1 MPRRTAE
8 DAEQTRLAIMDAA
21 RTHLAT
27 VGFDAVTLDGVA
39 AAAGVTRGAVYHHF
53 GGKAGLFRAVLEQIL
68 HEQGE
73 HILAAAEREPGAFEG
88 LEAGCHRFIEF
99 AQRPEYVQIA
109 LIDAPA
115 VLGITAWQELD
126 DAATTSHLREGLREL
141 FEGRSQTD
149 VEALAQSLSGAMN
162 QIALWAA
169 TAGPQKEAKALA
181 RAKDAVS
188 VLLSGLRGAV

>member
-8 DAEQTRLAIMDAA
+8 DAEQTRLAIVKTA
-21 RTHLAT
+21 RSQFAT
-27 VGFDAVTLDGVA
+27 LGYEEVTLDGVA
-39 AAAGVTRGAVYHHF
+39 SAASLTRGAVYHHF

-68 HEQGE
+68 SEQGE
-73 HILAAAEREPGAFEG
+73 HIMAAAERESGAFGG
-88 LEAGCHRFIEF
+88 LEAGCHRFIEL

-115 VLGITAWQELD
+115 VLGITAWQALD

-141 FEGRSQTD
+141 FGGRSQTD

-169 TAGPQKEAKALA
+169 TADQTEQAKALA
-181 RAKDAVS
+181 RAKASIS
-188 VLLSGLRGAV
+188 VLLAGLKRVG

>member
-21 RTHLAT
+21 RTQFAT

-68 HEQGE
+68 SEQGE
-73 HILAAAEREPGAFEG
+73 HILAAAERESGAFEG
-88 LEAGCHRFIEF
+88 LEAGCHRFIEL

-115 VLGITAWQELD
+115 VLGITAWQALD

-181 RAKDAVS
+181 RAKASLS
-188 VLLSGLRGAV
+188 VLLAGLRGAG